1 MNPKQFLVVGGVVLL
16 LLGIL
21 GYLTGSDATGGPIGL
36 TVWLTSGEN
45 IAHVVL
51 GIVALIAAYTLGE
64 GARKWLTIIVGL
76 VALYFGLV
84 GWTLAP
90 TAQGMMN
97 YYGVANLETFDN
109 LLHLVVA
116 VWAFW
121 AASRREMMM

>member
-21 GYLTGSDATGGPIGL
+21 GYLTGTPTGGPL
-36 TVWLTSGEN
+36 DLMVWLTSGEN

-51 GIVALIAAYTLGE
+51 GIVALIAAYTLGG
-64 GARKWLTIIVGL
+64 GARKWLTVIVGL

-84 GWTLAP
+84 GFTLAP
-90 TAQGMMN
+90 TQVGAMN
-97 YYGVANLETFDN
+97 YYGVANLELFDN
-109 LLHLVVA
+109 LLHIVVA

-121 AASRREMMM
+121 AASRKEMMM